1 MIFPVGIM
9 VVLLLHAGVS
19 KKGEYSDEAWW
30 LADVADGE
38 PNAMYVDIYGEIHEE
53 GKSFYKTNM
62 GVRPVMW
69 LKLD

>member
-1 MIFPVGIM
+1 MFISGMETISGKEKI
-9 VVLLLHAGVS
+9 LEVS
-19 KKGEYSDEAWW
+19 SWW

-62 GVRPVMW
+62 GVRPAMW